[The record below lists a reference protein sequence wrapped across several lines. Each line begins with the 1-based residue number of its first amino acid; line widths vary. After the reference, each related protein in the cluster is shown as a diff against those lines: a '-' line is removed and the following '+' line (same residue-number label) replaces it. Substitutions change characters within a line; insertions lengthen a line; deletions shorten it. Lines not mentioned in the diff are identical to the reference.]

1 MNKKNERIAGIIQ
14 IIFAVAIVIVVLV
27 FSNEIEKLR
36 EFGYLGVFII
46 SVLASATLFIPAPGW
61 AIVIVMARVLDPI
74 LVGITAGVGSAIG
87 ELTAYAAGSGAA
99 KLLHS
104 NSHFKKFKGWIKR
117 NDLLAIFILAAIPN
131 PLFDV
136 AGIAAGSLGIKWWRY
151 LISTAAGRTLRYIL
165 LAYLGAFSLQF
176 I

>member
-1 MNKKNERIAGIIQ
+1 MKKKNEKIEGIIQ
-14 IIFAVAIVIVVLV
+14 IIFAVAIVIVVFV
-27 FSNEIEKLR
+27 FSSEIEKLK

-46 SVLASATLFIPAPGW
+46 SVLASATLFIPAPAW
-61 AIVIVMARVLDPI
+61 AVIIAMSRFLDPVLLG
-74 LVGITAGVGSAIG
+74 LVAGVGSAIG
-87 ELTAYAAGSGAA
+87 ELTGYTAGSGAA
-99 KLLHS
+99 KLLHA
-104 NSHFKKFKGWIKR
+104 NSHFKRFKNWIKN
-117 NDLLAIFILAAIPN
+117 NDLLAVFILAAIPN

-176 I
+176 V